1 MFKEGNSAMK
11 NQVGRDIPTNV
22 LSNGKEVYHGA
33 YHYDGTVFRRSA
45 RHGAVKLTASADDKV
60 VQGLKEAI
68 TRVGL
73 KDGMSISFHHHFRNG
88 DFVVNKVVQ
97 AIGELGIHDLTIY
110 ASSLGEAHDALL
122 PYIKNGTITG
132 LSSSGVRG
140 KIGEAISQGLFRDI
154 VYIRSHGG
162 RIRAIESG
170 DIHIDVAFIGA
181 SSSDCMGNARG
192 KGGTSNCGV
201 LSYAMIDAQYADK
214 VVVVTDTLVPF
225 PNFPP
230 AIQGIDV
237 DVVAVIDEIGNPA
250 KIASKEVRYTDNPK
264 DLMMADYAARF
275 IALCPNFK
283 DGFSFQ
289 AGAGG
294 AALAVVRHLKQYM
307 IEKNYHMSF
316 AIGGITAP
324 IVQLLKD
331 GRIHCVLDAQD
342 FDLPSA
348 ESVVDNPGHFEISTS
363 QYANPFNK
371 GAFVNMLDFV
381 VLGALEIDT
390 NFNVNV
396 IVGSDGVIRGAPG
409 GHPDAAA
416 GAQVS
421 IIITPLIRSRIPVVT
436 DAVTTVTTPGETVD
450 VLITEEGIAI
460 NPRRTD
466 LLEAV
471 RGSDLPITTIEAL
484 RDKAY
489 RISGRPEPVHFDE
502 RVVAV
507 VEYRDGTV
515 LDVIRKIKPFEFKS

>member
-1 MFKEGNSAMK
+1 MK
-11 NQVGRDIPTNV
+11 NQVGRDIPAALLV
-22 LSNGKEVYHGA
+22 DGKEVYQGA
-33 YHYDGTVFRRSA
+33 YHCNGMSFQRVA
-45 RHGAVKLTASADDKV
+45 RHGAVKLTSSPDDKV
-60 VQGLKEAI
+60 VKGLKEAI
-68 TRVGL
+68 TRAGL
-73 KDGMSISFHHHFRNG
+73 KDGMSISFHHHFRTG

-97 AIGELGIHDLTIY
+97 AIAELGIKDITIY
-110 ASSLGEAHDALL
+110 ASSLGEAHDALV
-122 PYIKNGTITG
+122 PYIKDGTITG

-140 KIGEAISQGLFRDI
+140 KIGDAISQGLFKNI

-181 SSSDCMGNARG
+181 PSSDCMGNARG
-192 KGGTSNCGV
+192 KGGKSNCGV

-214 VVVVTDTLVPF
+214 VVIVTDTLVPF

-237 DVVAVIDEIGNPA
+237 DIVALVDEIGNPA

-264 DLMMADYAARF
+264 ELMMADYAARF
-275 IALCPNFK
+275 IAQCPNFK

-294 AALAVVRHLKQYM
+294 AALAVVRCLKQYM
-307 IEKNYHMSF
+307 IEKNYSMSF

-324 IVQLLKD
+324 IVQLLQE
-331 GRIHCVLDAQD
+331 GLIHRVLDAQD
-342 FDLPSA
+342 FDIPSA
-348 ESVVDNPGHFEISTS
+348 ESVTESTGHFEISTS

-371 GAFVNMLDFV
+371 GACVNMLDFV

-390 NFNVNV
+390 DFNVNV
-396 IVGSDGVIRGAPG
+396 IVGSDGIVRGAPG

-436 DAVTTVTTPGETVD
+436 DKVTTVTTPGETVD

-466 LLEAV
+466 LIEALK
-471 RGSDLPITTIEAL
+471 GSTLPITTIEEL

-489 RISGRPEPVHFDE
+489 RISGVPEPVHFDDK
-502 RVVAV
+502 VVAV
-507 VEYRDGTV
+507 VEYRDGTI
-515 LDVIRKIKPFEFKS
+515 LDVIRKTKPFAFKN

>member
-1 MFKEGNSAMK
+1 MK
-11 NQVGRDIPTNV
+11 NQAGRDIPDNI
-22 LSNGKEVYHGA
+22 LSNGKQAYQGA
-33 YHYDGTVFRRSA
+33 YHFDGTDFQRVA
-45 RHGAVKLTASADDKV
+45 RKGYAKLTSSPEDKV
-60 VQGLKEAI
+60 VHDLKEAVK
-68 TRVGL
+68 RVGL
-73 KDGMSISFHHHFRNG
+73 KNGMSISFHHHFRNG
-88 DFVVNKVVQ
+88 DYVVNKVVH
-97 AIGELGIHDLTIY
+97 AIGELGIKDITIY
-110 ASSLGEAHDALL
+110 ASSLGEAHDPLL
-122 PYIKNGTITG
+122 PYIEDGTVTG

-140 KIGEAISQGLFRDI
+140 KIGEAISHGLFRDV

-162 RIRAIESG
+162 RVRAVESG

-181 SSSDCMGNARG
+181 PSADCMGNARG
-192 KGGTSNCGV
+192 KGGKSDCGV

-214 VVVVTDTLVPF
+214 VVIVTDTLVDF

-230 AIQGIDV
+230 AIQAIDV
-237 DVVAVIDEIGNPA
+237 DVVAVVDEIGNPA

-264 DLMMADYAARF
+264 ELMMADYAARF
-275 IALCPNFK
+275 IAHCPNFK

-294 AALAVVRHLKQYM
+294 AALAVVRCLKQYM
-307 IEKNYHMSF
+307 AEKNYKMSF

-324 IVQLLKD
+324 IVQLLHD
-331 GRIHCVLDAQD
+331 GLIKCVVDAQD

-348 ESVVDNPGHFEISTS
+348 ESVIDSPGHFEISTS

-371 GAFVNMLDFV
+371 GAFVNMLDFA

-390 NFNVNV
+390 DFNVNV
-396 IVGSDGVIRGAPG
+396 IVGSDGIVRGAPG

-416 GAQVS
+416 GAKVS
-421 IIITPLIRSRIPVVT
+421 IIITPLIRSRIPVVI
-436 DAVTTVTTPGETVD
+436 DKVTTVTTPGETVD

-466 LLEAV
+466 LIDAMKDS
-471 RGSDLPITTIEAL
+471 GLPITTIEAL

-489 RISGRPEPVHFDE
+489 RISGAPEPVHFDE
-502 RVVAV
+502 KVVAV

-515 LDVIRKIKPFEFKS
+515 LDVIRKTKPFEFSK